1 MARRASFLD
10 YVKKAFF
17 WHWNLLAIGGGAAF
31 AFLSGQPDVF
41 LPLVAAVEIAYLGL
55 LTTNPRFQKSVDVRA
70 VATPPPLDQ
79 ALMMQRVKSVL
90 KAEAWERF
98 EALRQRCLGLNA
110 LSQQLRGP
118 QPGGA
123 SPVSDLQTESL
134 ERLLWMFLKLL
145 YSQDAI
151 QQFLRSTSR
160 KTLEESIT
168 AAEEELKKATDLKR
182 GDKLI
187 RSIQDK
193 LETLKQR
200 MANYNRVEE
209 NREFIAMEIERIEQ
223 KVNAISELSI
233 NARDPNDITAQVDG
247 IAAGISATEEAMRGL
262 DVGPVLEYEE
272 APRLLRETH

>member
-10 YVKKAFF
+10 YVKKAFL

-55 LTTNPRFQKSVDVRA
+55 LTTNPRFQKSVDVHS

-151 QQFLRSTSR
+151 LQFLRSTSR

-247 IAAGISATEEAMRGL
+247 IAAGISATEEAMRNL

>member
-17 WHWNLLAIGGGAAF
+17 WHWNLLAVGGGAAF

-55 LTTNPRFQKSVDVRA
+55 LTTNPRFQKSVDARA

-79 ALMMQRVKSVL
+79 ALLMQRVKSVL
-90 KAEAWERF
+90 KQEAWERF

-118 QPGGA
+118 QPAGA
-123 SPVSDLQTESL
+123 SPVSDMQTESL

-160 KTLEESIT
+160 KTLEESIA
-168 AAEEELKKATDLKR
+168 AAEEELKRATDLKR

-247 IAAGISATEEAMRGL
+247 IAAGISATEEAMRNL

>member
-10 YVKKAFF
+10 YVKKAFL

-31 AFLSGQPDVF
+31 ALLSHQPSVV
-41 LPLVAAVEIAYLGL
+41 LPLLAAVEIAYLGL
-55 LTTNPRFQKSVDVRA
+55 LTTNPRFQKSVDARSA
-70 VATPPPLDQ
+70 ATPPPLDQ
-79 ALMMQRVKSVL
+79 ALLMQRVKNVL
-90 KAEAWERF
+90 KQEAWERF
-98 EALRQRCLGLNA
+98 EALRERCLGLNA

-118 QPGGA
+118 QPSGS
-123 SPVSDLQTESL
+123 SPVSDMQTESL

-160 KTLEESIT
+160 KTLEESIST
-168 AAEEELKKATDLKR
+168 AEEELKKATDLKR

-193 LETLKQR
+193 LDTLKQR
-200 MANYNRVEE
+200 LANYNRVEE

-233 NARDPNDITAQVDG
+233 NARDPNAITAQVDG
-247 IAAGISATEEAMRGL
+247 IAAGISATEEAMRNL